1 MKKINKRK
9 NGFIKKNVNLKVL
22 LSVIIPV
29 YNEQDNLVKRLSFL
43 CDEANKV
50 PIEIIVANSPE
61 TTDNTPNICKNKTKV
76 RFFSCPEKGRAKQ
89 MNYGAI
95 KANGDVLLFL
105 HADVQLPQDF
115 YHQIKTTI
123 EKGFIAG
130 FFAYQFDKKSA
141 LLNFNS
147 KFTTKDGLFAGGGDQ
162 CQFFTKQTFKKL
174 QGFNEEYCIMEDFEM
189 IDRVRKQNIPFTIIQ
204 SKATVSA
211 RKYETNSWLKV
222 NLINGYV
229 FLKYK
234 LGVHPIKLRKTYKT
248 LLRESV

>member
-1 MKKINKRK
+1 MN
-9 NGFIKKNVNLKVL
+9 

-29 YNEQDNLVKRLSFL
+29 YNEQDNLVKTLSFL
-43 CDEANKV
+43 CAKANIH

-61 TTDNTPNICKNKTKV
+61 TTDNTPNLCKGKPKV
-76 RFFSCPEKGRAKQ
+76 TFLNTPEKGRAKQ
-89 MNYGAI
+89 MNFGAS
-95 KANGDVLLFL
+95 KAKGDVILFL
-105 HADVQLPQDF
+105 HADVQLPDDF
-115 YHQIKTTI
+115 YNQIKKQI
-123 EKGFIAG
+123 SKGFKAG
-130 FFAYQFDKKSA
+130 FFAYQFDKKTP

-147 KFTTKDGLFAGGGDQ
+147 RFTKKDGFFAGGGDQ
-162 CQFFTKQTFKKL
+162 CHFFTKDF
-174 QGFNEEYCIMEDFEM
+174 FNELNGYNEDFCIMEDFEM
-189 IDRVRKQNIPFTIIQ
+189 IDRIRKEKIPICIIQ